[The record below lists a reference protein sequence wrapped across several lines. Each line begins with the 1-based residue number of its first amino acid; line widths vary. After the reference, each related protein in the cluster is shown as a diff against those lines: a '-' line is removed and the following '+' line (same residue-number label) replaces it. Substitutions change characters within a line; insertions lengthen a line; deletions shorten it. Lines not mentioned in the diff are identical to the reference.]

1 MAEER
6 STARAR
12 SGSADAP
19 YGTPEAVRVWLL
31 DGFWFS
37 VGSRNIGGDEW
48 RLKNAGNLVKLLAL
62 AKEHRLHRE
71 QASGLL
77 WPELDARAAANNLH
91 HALYVA
97 RRTLEP
103 SPPPGAASSY
113 LRLMHGRL
121 ALCPNGPLWVDVDA
135 FEEAANTARHAR
147 EAAAYQAALYLY
159 SGELLPQDRYE
170 GWVEQR
176 RAELRG
182 LYLSLLVELAG
193 LHEDLGEHEP
203 AIEALSR
210 VVAEEPTN
218 EGAHEGLMRLY
229 ALLGRRREALGQ
241 YEHLREALFRESG
254 TEPDAAST
262 LLQQEIWTG
271 AFPPSPSPAGSP
283 SEEHPPSAT
292 AARHNLPLRRDSFV
306 GRERE
311 AREVRRLLAMTR
323 LMTLTGV
330 GGSGKTRLALKVAS
344 DLAGAYLD
352 GAWLVELAPLSE
364 TELVPQAVASALGV
378 PEQPGRPLL
387 QTLGDALRPRKMLLV
402 VDNCEH
408 LVDACARLVNALL
421 DACPKLRIL
430 ATSREPLGVPG
441 EVLWRVPPLSLP
453 NAGGEYSVEG
463 LMSSEAV
470 RLFLERAKP
479 RLPAFELT
487 RQNAR
492 SVGEVCRKLD
502 GIPLAIELAAA
513 RMRVLA
519 VDQVAERLE
528 NSLKLLTAGDRTADP
543 RHQTL
548 RATLEWSHELLD
560 EPERILF
567 RWLSVFAGGW
577 TLEAAEGVCSGEGI
591 GRDEVLDLLS
601 RLVEKS
607 LVVVEAG
614 EEGAPRFRMLE
625 PVRQYGHER
634 LVESAEARATRYRHA
649 SFFLELAERA
659 DPKLEGPD
667 QPRWLDRLDEEH
679 DNIRAAL
686 SWLLQRADGAGMALR
701 MCAAL
706 GDYWYLRGHI
716 GEGRRWLE
724 GAIVTPAPPSAA
736 RARALQR
743 VARLAIVQGD
753 FDRCEGAIVEG
764 LGLEGSGLFRTG
776 GGDSIAAELRRTL
789 ALALSVRGDLERAT
803 DLSEESLALSEGVGS
818 VRGAMY
824 SLFCIGTT
832 SYVRGDVGRA
842 LPLLE
847 EALAL
852 SREVG
857 DPSMIASVLT
867 QLGYTLL
874 LDGDLERAKMLTRE
888 AATIL
893 REQNHRHFI
902 AYTLDNFGWVALLEG
917 DTERAATEFKEGL
930 MLRRKI
936 GEKESVPSNLEGL
949 ASVAG
954 TRGEASRAARLFG
967 AARTLREAMSVQQEF
982 CEHALEEPYSSV
994 ARTLLDEASWEAA
1007 FAEGQAMTY
1016 DEVFEYAFSEEDP
1029 DTSDGPTPQASPAE
1043 ETTSN
1048 LTRREREVAL
1058 LVARGLTNRQIASEL
1073 SISERT
1079 VEKHVG
1085 KILKKLGF
1093 SSRARIAVWVSQ
1105 R

>member
-1 MAEER
+1 MAEKR

-12 SGSADAP
+12 SGSADSP
-19 YGTPEAVRVWLL
+19 YGTPEVVRVWLL
-31 DGFWFS
+31 DGFWVS
-37 VGSRNIGGDEW
+37 VGSRSIGGDEW

-62 AKEHRLHRE
+62 AKDHRLHRE

-91 HALYVA
+91 HAIYVA

-103 SPPPGAASSY
+103 SSPPGAASSY
-113 LRLMHGRL
+113 LRLRHGHL
-121 ALCPNGPLWVDVDA
+121 ALRPNGLLWVDVDA

-170 GWVEQR
+170 PWVEQR

-182 LYLSLLVELAG
+182 LYLSLLVELAV
-193 LHEDLGEHEP
+193 LHEKHGEFES
-203 AIEALSR
+203 AIEALNR
-210 VVAEEPTN
+210 VVAGESTH
-218 EGAHEGLMRLY
+218 EGAHARLMHLY
-229 ALLGRRREALGQ
+229 ALSGRRREALGQ
-241 YEHLREALFRESG
+241 YEHLREALSREFG
-254 TEPDAAST
+254 TEPEAAST

-271 AFPPSPSPAGSP
+271 AFSPPFAGPPSEAPTSG
-283 SEEHPPSAT
+283 EK
-292 AARHNLPLRRDSFV
+292 AARHNLPQARDSFV

-344 DLAGAYLD
+344 DLAGAHLD

-441 EVLWRVPPLSLP
+441 EVLWTVPPLSLP
-453 NAGGEYSVEG
+453 NAGGESSVEG

-479 RLPAFELT
+479 RLPAFDLT

-513 RMRVLA
+513 RMTVLA

-625 PVRQYGHER
+625 PVRQYGYER
-634 LVESAEARATRYRHA
+634 LEESAEARATRYRHA

-706 GDYWYLRGHI
+706 GEYWYLRGHI

-724 GAIVTPAPPSAA
+724 GAIATPAPPSAA

-753 FDRCEGAIVEG
+753 FDRSEGAIVEG
-764 LGLEGSGLFRTG
+764 LGLERSGLFRTG

-789 ALALSVRGDLERAT
+789 ALALAVRGDLERAT

-818 VRGAMY
+818 VRGAMI
-824 SLFCIGTT
+824 SLFCIGIT
-832 SYVRGDVGRA
+832 SYVRGDVRRA
-842 LPLLE
+842 LRLLE

-857 DPSMIASVLT
+857 DPSMIASVSI

-874 LDGDLERAKMLTRE
+874 LDGDLERAKMVTRE

-902 AYTLDNFGWVALLEG
+902 AFALDNLGWVALLEG

-930 MLRRKI
+930 MLRREI
-936 GEKESVPSNLEGL
+936 GEKESLPSTLEGL

-954 TRGEASRAARLFG
+954 TRGEARRAARLFG
-967 AARTLREAMSVQQEF
+967 AARTLREAMSVQQQF
-982 CEHALEEPYSSV
+982 GEHALEEPYSSV
-994 ARTLLDEASWEAA
+994 ARTRLDEASWEAA

-1029 DTSDGPTPQASPAE
+1029 DTSDGPTPQALPAE

-1058 LVARGLTNRQIASEL
+1058 LVERGLTNRQIASEL

-1085 KILKKLGF
+1085 KMLKKLGF

-1105 R
+1105 Q

>member
-1 MAEER
+1 VTN
-6 STARAR
+6 SGRAAAGQQR
-12 SGSADAP
+12 GPGQTSG
-19 YGTPEAVRVWLL
+19 EVVAVRIWLL
-31 DGFWFS
+31 GGFRIS
-37 VGSRNIGGDEW
+37 VGSSRTLGEDEW
-48 RLKNAGNLVKLLAL
+48 HLKKAGNLLKLLAL
-62 AKEHRLHRE
+62 APGHRLHRE
-71 QASGLL
+71 QATGLL
-77 WPELDARAAANNLH
+77 WPELDTRAAVNNLH
-91 HALYVA
+91 HALHVA

-103 SPPPGAASSY
+103 STPADTASSY
-113 LRLMHGRL
+113 LHLRDERL
-121 ALCPNGPLWVDVDA
+121 ALCPDGPLWVDVEVFEDA
-135 FEEAANTARHAR
+135 ATTARHVL
-147 EAAAYQAALYLY
+147 EAAAYRVAIDLY

-170 GWVEQR
+170 PWVEQR

-182 LYLSLLVELAG
+182 LYLSLLVELAV
-193 LHEDLGEHEP
+193 LHEKHGEFES
-203 AIEALSR
+203 AIEALNR
-210 VVAEEPTN
+210 VVAGESTN
-218 EGAHEGLMRLY
+218 EGAHARLMRLY
-229 ALLGRRREALGQ
+229 ALSGRRREALGQ
-241 YEHLREALFRESG
+241 YEHLRETLSREFG
-254 TEPDAAST
+254 TEPEAAST

-271 AFPPSPSPAGSP
+271 AFSPPFAGPPSEAPTSG
-283 SEEHPPSAT
+283 EK
-292 AARHNLPLRRDSFV
+292 AARHNLPQARDSFV
-306 GRERE
+306 GREHE

-344 DLAGAYLD
+344 DLAGAYPD
-352 GAWLVELAPLSE
+352 GAWQVELAPLSE

-441 EVLWRVPPLSLP
+441 EVLWTVPPLSLP
-453 NAGGEYSVEG
+453 NAGGESSVVG

-470 RLFLERAKP
+470 RLFVERAKP
-479 RLPAFELT
+479 RLPAFDLT

-513 RMRVLA
+513 RMTVLA

-634 LVESAEARATRYRHA
+634 LEESAEARATRYRHA
-649 SFFLELAERA
+649 TFFLELAEKA

-706 GDYWYLRGHI
+706 GEYWYLRGHI

-724 GAIVTPAPPSAA
+724 GAIATPAPPSAA

-753 FDRCEGAIVEG
+753 FDRSEGAIVEG

-789 ALALSVRGDLERAT
+789 AQALSVRGDLERAT

-818 VRGAMY
+818 VRGAMI
-824 SLFCIGTT
+824 SLFCIGIT

-842 LPLLE
+842 LRLLE

-857 DPSMIASVLT
+857 DPSMIASVST

-874 LDGDLERAKMLTRE
+874 LDGDLERAKMVTRE

-902 AYTLDNFGWVALLEG
+902 AFALDNLGWVALLEG

-930 MLRRKI
+930 MLRREI
-936 GEKESVPSNLEGL
+936 GEKESAPSTLEGL

-954 TRGEASRAARLFG
+954 TRGEARRAARLFG
-967 AARTLREAMSVQQEF
+967 AARTLREAMSVQQQF
-982 CEHALEEPYSSV
+982 GEHALEEPYSSV
-994 ARTLLDEASWEAA
+994 ARTRLDEVSWEAA

-1043 ETTSN
+1043 ETISN
-1048 LTRREREVAL
+1048 LTLREREVSL
-1058 LVARGLTNRQIASEL
+1058 LVQRGLTNRQIASEL
-1073 SISERT
+1073 SISEST
-1079 VEKHVG
+1079 VQNHVH
-1085 KILKKLGF
+1085 KILKKLGL
-1093 SSRARIAVWVSQ
+1093 SSRAGIAAWAARQ
-1105 R
+1105 